1 VWIGGENATLYA
13 KKENILWG
21 GEQMQVLGNDA
32 LLVHA
37 EKTAELQ
44 QGTDALVVLKGGNA
58 EISGKKNTIFGDTTV
73 NVLTSPSITGDNL
86 SVKKAFASPNISDG
100 MMVDTKNT
108 SGTSSSVEAKCKD
121 DEQIVKREEPA
132 EKPTG
137 DRTMD
142 ERLKQSTSAPAST
155 STLLPH

>member
-1 VWIGGENATLYA
+1 
-13 KKENILWG
+13 
-21 GEQMQVLGNDA
+21 
-32 LLVHA
+32 
-37 EKTAELQ
+37 
-44 QGTDALVVLKGGNA
+44 
-58 EISGKKNTIFGDTTV
+58 
-73 NVLTSPSITGDNL
+73 VLTSPSITGDNL
-86 SVKKAFASPNISDG
+86 SVKKDFASPNISDG

-121 DEQIVKREEPA
+121 DEQLVKREEPA
-132 EKPTG
+132 EKTTG